1 MTSQGVKLNKVS
13 SGVHVNETTVS
24 SSRILNKSYS
34 KLNSGSKKS
43 TTVEE
48 FSHGTTGHEHYVGT
62 EKIPDIDVKVSK
74 KRVTYERRNK
84 KKISG
89 KKIALIVFLI
99 IFFGPSILEII
110 GDLLSSFIS
119 GIIDMFIY
127 L

>member
-1 MTSQGVKLNKVS
+1 MTSQGVKLNEVS

-48 FSHGTTGHEHYVGT
+48 FSHGTTDHEHYVGT
-62 EKIPDIDVKVSK
+62 EKIPDIDVKISK
-74 KRVTYERRNK
+74 KRVTYERRKK

-99 IFFGPSILEII
+99 IFFGPSILEIV

>member
-1 MTSQGVKLNKVS
+1 MTSQSVKLNEVS

-74 KRVTYERRNK
+74 KRVTYERRKK

-99 IFFGPSILEII
+99 IFFGPSILEIV

>member
-1 MTSQGVKLNKVS
+1 MTSQSVKLNEVS

-74 KRVTYERRNK
+74 KRVTYERRK
-84 KKISG
+84 KKKVSG

-99 IFFGPSILEII
+99 IFFGPSILEIV

>member
-1 MTSQGVKLNKVS
+1 MTSQSVKLNEVS

-48 FSHGTTGHEHYVGT
+48 FSHGTAGHEHYVET
-62 EKIPDIDVKVSK
+62 EKIPDIDIKVSK
-74 KRVTYERRNK
+74 KRVTYERRKK

-99 IFFGPSILEII
+99 IFFGPSILEIV